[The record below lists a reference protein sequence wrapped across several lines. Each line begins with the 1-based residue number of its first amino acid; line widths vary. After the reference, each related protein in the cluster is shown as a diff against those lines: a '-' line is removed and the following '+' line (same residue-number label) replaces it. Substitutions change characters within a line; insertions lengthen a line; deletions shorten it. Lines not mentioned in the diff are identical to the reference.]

1 MLLITQKT
9 PSGFLRTALMF
20 LTERKSVH
28 FLDFHVAIASH
39 AGTGRDNLADDDV
52 LLEADEVVFLAL
64 IAASVSTRVV
74 SWKEAADR
82 KDSVARAALVMP
94 SRIRLATAGRPP
106 FMIVFSFSF
115 SKWKISTMEPG
126 SMLVSPA
133 SSTRT
138 LRSI

>member
-1 MLLITQKT
+1 M
-9 PSGFLRTALMF
+9 P
-20 LTERKSVH
+20 
-28 FLDFHVAIASH
+28 
-39 AGTGRDNLADDDV
+39 
-52 LLEADEVVFLAL
+52 L

-74 SWKEAADR
+74 SWKEAAER

-94 SRIRLATAGRPP
+94 SRMRLATAGRPP
-106 FMIVFSFSF
+106 AMIVLSFSF